1 MKTMVQRIADRVV
14 VAETGCWLWTGAKAG
29 NGYGSVRIKGKSRSA
44 HAATYAELVGRVPR
58 GKLLMHTCDRRACV
72 NPAHLRVGTAAE
84 NTADM
89 MRKGR
94 HSGHQLRLDLSD
106 EAVTMA
112 LSMCSSGVSQQA
124 VANAFGISQTT
135 VSKLVRGLWR
145 GREDGAK

>member
-1 MKTMVQRIADRVV
+1 MKSMAQRIADRVV
-14 VAETGCWLWTGAKAG
+14 VAETGCWLWTGAKAS
-29 NGYGSVRIKGKSRSA
+29 NGYGSVRIRGKGKSA
-44 HAATYAELVGRVPR
+44 HAAAYTELVGMVPC

-94 HSGHQLRLDLSD
+94 HSGHRLRLRLSD
-106 EAVTMA
+106 DAVTTV
-112 LSMCSSGVSQQA
+112 LSMCSHGISQQA
-124 VANAFGISQTT
+124 VANAFGVSQTT

-145 GREDGAK
+145 GSEDGAK